1 MSRFTVRSTSRRS
14 SRTPFC
20 GICKKAGKTQQEFT
34 SHFVKNAPNGE
45 VVCPTLLSTE
55 CRYCHDFGHTK
66 AHCPKLLEK
75 ASRQAFHGKQ
85 QRANDKKR
93 KAENRLRAQVEAA
106 QAEKGNTFLEMSFGR
121 TSIRMPIKCQPVSKK
136 ARKTAALTSSFANAF
151 YSDSDSDDEEQ
162 VQTNGPAVAQPRQL
176 IGAWGNG
183 AAAIAQPATT
193 SKPQSWKKS
202 KRVTFKHDNAET
214 LMKPIAAETRTYL
227 KGSPTNAFV
236 EKPKAP
242 VLKTSPNAWK
252 PSCAFSMMSSYD
264 TALQCDEELRTSAS
278 GRTVRQIEA
287 SIKEVQEE
295 LDDCDHSSTNWSDKG
310 DIEDLQDKLSE
321 LEDELKAVQPQK
333 APEKA
338 PVKAPVKAPEKAP
351 VKAPVKDQF
360 GRPTADNSAW

>member
-85 QRANDKKR
+85 QRASDKKR

-136 ARKTAALTSSFANAF
+136 ARNTVSVDSSFANAF
-151 YSDSDSDDEEQ
+151 YSDSDSDDEEA
-162 VQTNGPAVAQPRQL
+162 VMNHGPAVAQPRQL

-183 AAAIAQPATT
+183 AAAIAQPAIAQPAIA
-193 SKPQSWKKS
+193 SKPQSWKKP

-236 EKPKAP
+236 EKPKTP
-242 VLKTSPNAWK
+242 VLKTSTNAWK
-252 PSCAFSMMSSYD
+252 PRSRTASVSSYD

-278 GRTVRQIEA
+278 GRTVGQIEA

-321 LEDELKAVQPQK
+321 LEDELKSIVGL
-333 APEKA
+333 
-338 PVKAPVKAPEKAP
+338 
-351 VKAPVKDQF
+351 DQF

>member
-1 MSRFTVRSTSRRS
+1 MSRFTVRSTSRRT

-20 GICKKAGKTQQEFT
+20 GICKKAGKTQREFT
-34 SHFVKNAPNGE
+34 SHFVRDAPNGK

-66 AHCPKLLEK
+66 THCPKLLEK
-75 ASRQAFHGKQ
+75 ANRQAFHGKQ

-106 QAEKGNTFLEMSFGR
+106 QAAKGDTFLEMSFGR
-121 TSIRMPIKCQPVSKK
+121 TSVRMPIRCQPVSKK
-136 ARKTAALTSSFANAF
+136 ARKTASLTSSFANAF
-151 YSDSDSDDEEQ
+151 YSDSDSDDEEV

-176 IGAWGNG
+176 TGAWGNG
-183 AAAIAQPATT
+183 AVAIAQPATT

-242 VLKTSPNAWK
+242 VLKASPNAWK
-252 PSCAFSMMSSYD
+252 PRSRTASVSSYD
-264 TALQCDEELRTSAS
+264 TALQCDEELRTSATT
-278 GRTVRQIEA
+278 RTAEQIEA
-287 SIKEVQEE
+287 DIKEAKKE
-295 LDDCDHSSTNWSDKG
+295 LDDCDLTSTNWDDMG
-310 DIEDLQDKLSE
+310 DIEDLQDKIGE

-333 APEKA
+333 APEKD
-338 PVKAPVKAPEKAP
+338 K
-351 VKAPVKDQF
+351 F
-360 GRPTADNSAW
+360 GRPTTDNSSW